1 MTDDSERDH
10 FRPMP
15 SRLGGERE
23 DRIERARRK
32 LSYFV
37 PFLDDYL
44 RGILPNDLVLL
55 GAPSGIG
62 KTELATNIACANAE
76 SGKRVHYFALEAE
89 EREIERRKKY
99 GILVRL
105 LYQAG
110 HPQRERMN
118 FTDWYLGELED
129 ICGDFDREADL
140 IVLQKLGK
148 LETYY
153 RRQIFTANRLR
164 QTILEIHKVSD
175 LIVVDHLHYID
186 SDDENENRA
195 LGETVKVIRDVS
207 LRIGV
212 PILLVAHLRKR
223 DPRAKQLIATLDD
236 FHGSSNITK
245 IATQVIAIER
255 AWGVDADR
263 WWKSPTFV
271 SVVKDRRSGQPREVA
286 LCDFD
291 LRVKAYGGR
300 YTLGKIAGSEWNQI
314 AMNEAPSWARHHEP
328 RQEMPQRA

>member
-1 MTDDSERDH
+1 MADESERDH
-10 FRPMP
+10 FRPVP
-15 SRLGGERE
+15 SRVGGERQ
-23 DRIERARRK
+23 DRIDRAKRK

-62 KTELATNIACANAE
+62 KTELAANIACANAE
-76 SGKRVHYFALEAE
+76 AGKRVHYFALEAE
-89 EREIERRKKY
+89 DREIERRKKY
-99 GILVRL
+99 SILVRL

-118 FTDWYLGELED
+118 YADWYLGELED
-129 ICGDFDREADL
+129 VCADFDREAEIL
-140 IVLQKLGK
+140 MLQKLSR

-153 RRQIFTANRLR
+153 RRQLFTADRLR
-164 QTILEIHKVSD
+164 ETILEIHKVSD
-175 LIVVDHLHYID
+175 LIIVDHLHYID

-207 LRIGV
+207 LRVGV
-212 PILLVAHLRKR
+212 PILIVAHLRKR
-223 DPRAKQLIATLDD
+223 DPRAKQLVATLDD

-245 IATQVIAIER
+245 IATQAVVLER
-255 AWGVDADR
+255 AYGVESDR

-271 SVVKDRRSGQPREVA
+271 SIAKDRRSGQPREVA
-286 LCDFD
+286 VCDFD
-291 LRVKAYGGR
+291 VRVKSYGGR
-300 YTLGKIAGSEWNQI
+300 YTLGRISGVEWSQVAMSEV
-314 AMNEAPSWARHHEP
+314 PSWARHHEP
-328 RQEMPQRA
+328 RQETPK